1 MIKKQEF
8 IDLAII
14 AITGGKPTSASSVWY
29 ADLEAYLP
37 YAINFAILGQY
48 YANIKNEDGS
58 SRDVPGSFISTIDNL
73 TIDYDA
79 VRKCGKITLP
89 YQPIPLPRNQG
100 IRFVGYNSGEP
111 FVGGAENTKVLSK
124 YTRKHASNM
133 PRIEFEGLLIYV
145 YGSLQRG
152 QKAMVK
158 MISPVGELAGVDYL
172 PIPGGMESQVMDILV
187 QFGKGERFLPK
198 NDIQNG
204 TDMVQQFNTP
214 KQ

>member
-100 IRFVGYNSGEP
+100 IRFVGYNS
-111 FVGGAENTKVLSK
+111 
-124 YTRKHASNM
+124 RKHASNM